1 MTMTGSLRVAGVERG
16 AVARVFFDDREI
28 LMHEGEILASA
39 LLAAGI
45 RTLRHAPG
53 DGGPR
58 GLFCAMGSCQE
69 CVVLEAGRR
78 VEACRLVVRDGM
90 QVRSIR

>member
-1 MTMTGSLRVAGVERG
+1 MIESLRIAGVARG
-16 AVARVFFDDREI
+16 ASIRLRFDGATIAAHD
-28 LMHEGEILASA
+28 GEMLATA

-69 CVVLEAGRR
+69 CAVLVDGQRI
-78 VEACRLVVRDGM
+78 EACRVPVRDGM
-90 QVRSIR
+90 EAWRIR

>member
-1 MTMTGSLRVAGVERG
+1 MTASLRIAGVARG
-16 AVARVFFDDREI
+16 AAIRLRFDGAEVAAHD
-28 LMHEGEILASA
+28 GEMLATA
-39 LLAAGI
+39 LLAADI

-69 CVVLEAGRR
+69 CAVLIDGQRI
-78 VEACRLVVRDGM
+78 EACRVAARDGM
-90 QVRSIR
+90 EVRSIR